1 MKTVATYRATASC
14 PTHARTE
21 IPVRDLTVV
30 IDEPVE
36 RGGTNMGP
44 TPTET
49 VMTALTALIA
59 CTNVIG
65 HKNAARLGVD
75 LGVFTIDADCK
86 FDRRGV
92 LMQEEID
99 IPFPEITPTIS
110 CQSDA
115 TSAQLAQVGRET
127 SKYCDIA
134 KLFEASGTDLTAN
147 WVKADAWP
155 TPSFG
160 RR

>member
-1 MKTVATYRATASC
+1 MAIKMKTVVTYRTTAQC

-21 IPVRDLTVV
+21 IPLRDLNVV

-49 VMTALTALIA
+49 AMTALIA

-65 HKNAARLGVD
+65 HKNAHKLGVD
-75 LGVFTIDADCK
+75 LGDVTIDANCQ

-92 LMQEEID
+92 LLEEEID
-99 IPFPEITPTIS
+99 VPFPAVTLTVN
-110 CQSDA
+110 CT
-115 TSAQLAQVGRET
+115 TSASQDELTKVGQET
-127 SKYCDIA
+127 AKYCAIA
-134 KLFEASGTDLTAN
+134 KLFEAAGTDLTVN
-147 WVKADAWP
+147 WVK
-155 TPSFG
+155 TN
-160 RR
+160 